1 MAKRIGILLA
11 GAAVLLGL
19 WYVYGYGSVTP
30 EGQAPLS
37 SLRAEN
43 LETLEKQ
50 FNDSSDSTR
59 VIVLLSPT

>member
-1 MAKRIGILLA
+1 MVKRIGILLG

-19 WYVYGYGSVTP
+19 WYVYGYGTLTP
-30 EGQAPLS
+30 SGQPPLT
-37 SLRAEN
+37 SLQAGN
-43 LETLEKQ
+43 FETLQKQ